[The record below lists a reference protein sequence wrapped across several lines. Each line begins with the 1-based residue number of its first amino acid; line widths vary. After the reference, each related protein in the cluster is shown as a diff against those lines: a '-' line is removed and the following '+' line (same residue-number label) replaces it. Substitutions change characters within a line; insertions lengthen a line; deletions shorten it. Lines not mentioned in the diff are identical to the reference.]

1 MNEKN
6 RAILLLVKT
15 KSSKVK
21 HTQPKRVT
29 VTQRDDGRNEWVRFK
44 TECVLLKPNKKGAGK

>member
-6 RAILLLVKT
+6 QAILLLVKT
-15 KSSKVK
+15 KASKVK
-21 HTQPKRVT
+21 AKPKPSVT

-44 TECVLLKPNKKGAGK
+44 TECVLLKRKG